1 MLSTWGYIYF
11 VGGIELAFLENAL
24 ERGNVRPGVGT
35 DSPRLNPTSQLAD
48 LIIEKCETFLR
59 ITEGTH
65 QDMGAIPGEIER
77 LKAKVWA
84 ARRAGALAVSLELTA
99 LIDDV
104 RTLRN
109 NLSYLVEKRYF
120 YSVRPD
126 LLGYYGDSEPFGEQV
141 AKKFKDARDDIERA
155 GNCISLGES
164 TACVLH
170 LNRAMEIVIRTLARK
185 LKMTIVAKDNWGS
198 LLGNM
203 TDKIKAMPD
212 QSEKQKRKKELWA
225 ECRTNLYH
233 VKMAWRDNTMH
244 GKVSYDEKQALDI
257 YRRVKDFM
265 QQLATL

>member
-1 MLSTWGYIYF
+1 MLSQWGYIYF
-11 VGGIELAFLENAL
+11 VGGIELAFLESAL
-24 ERGNVRPGVGT
+24 ERGNVRSGV
-35 DSPRLNPTSQLAD
+35 SNEPPRLDPTGQLAD
-48 LIIEKCETFLR
+48 LIIEKCDTFLR
-59 ITEGTH
+59 ITAGTH
-65 QDMGAIPGEIER
+65 QDLGSIPGEIER
-77 LKAKVWA
+77 LRAKVWA
-84 ARRAGALAVSLELTA
+84 ARRAGGIALHLEMTA

-109 NLSYLVEKRYF
+109 NLSYVLERRHF

-126 LLGYYGDSEPFGEQV
+126 LSDYYGAPEPFGDHV
-141 AKKFKDARDDIERA
+141 ATKFKDARDDIERA
-155 GNCISLGES
+155 GNCLALGES

-170 LNRAMEIVIRTLARK
+170 LNRAMEIVIRALARK
-185 LKMTIVAKDNWGS
+185 LRMTIVAKDNWGS

-203 TDKIKAMPD
+203 ADKINKMPD
-212 QSEKQKRKKELWA
+212 HTEREKRKKELWA

-244 GKVSYDEKQALDI
+244 GKVSYDEKQAIDI